1 MNNTNKSTWDL
12 DKFDEPNPGP
22 SGSGREKQHIERWLE
37 LRKQVYALAKEN
49 SWSAVEVCKK
59 ADMKNS
65 TFSQWCTGKYIG
77 RIDNT
82 NEKIKLWLD
91 AETRNANSVFQP
103 IAKPFVKTSL
113 SIKITNALQYAQALQ
128 DISVIVCDA
137 GSGKTETCKQY
148 QLNNPNTFIAHMS
161 PHSQTAHGMLLVLA
175 SVLGVHQNNPGKM
188 VEPIGKILS
197 NDNKGGRL
205 LIIEEGQNLKDE
217 AINQLRHFSD
227 NYKVGIALVG
237 NREVYDRFQQKGDGP
252 SHAQMRSRIGMR
264 VSDPKPSNDD
274 LNRIINAWGVTDSD
288 MVKFLFGVGQKEG
301 HIRQMVKTLS
311 LAEMLAH
318 GRKEA
323 LEVRHLNA
331 AWKQRNLEGVS

>member
-12 DKFDEPNPGP
+12 EKFDRPVAGKD
-22 SGSGREKQHIERWLE
+22 GSGREQKHIDQWID

-49 SWSAVEVCKK
+49 SWSAADICKRSDIPN
-59 ADMKNS
+59 A
-65 TFSQWCTGKYIG
+65 TFSQWCSGKYGG

-82 NEKIKLWLD
+82 NSKIKKWLD

-103 IAKPFVKTSL
+103 IPKPFVKTSL
-113 SIKITNALQYAQALQ
+113 SVKITNALQYAQALQ

-137 GSGKTETCKQY
+137 GSGKTEACKQY
-148 QLNNPNTFIAHMS
+148 KLRNPNTFIAHMS

-197 NDNKGGRL
+197 NDGKGGRL

-227 NYKVGIALVG
+227 NYQVGIALVG

-264 VSDPKPSNDD
+264 VSDPKPSDDD
-274 LNRIINAWGVTDSD
+274 LKRIINAWGVKDPD
-288 MVKFLFGVGQKEG
+288 MIKFLFGVGQKEG

-311 LAEMLAH
+311 LGEMLAH
-318 GRKEA
+318 GNKEA
-323 LEVRHLNA
+323 ITVRHLNA
-331 AWKQRNLEGVS
+331 AWKQRNLEGLS

>member
-12 DKFDEPNPGP
+12 DRFKEPDAGKV
-22 SGSGREKQHIERWLE
+22 GSGREQSDIDQWMA
-37 LRKQVYALAKEN
+37 LREDVYKLASEN
-49 SWSAVEVCKK
+49 GWSASEVCKR
-59 ADMKNS
+59 ADMAS
-65 TFSQWCTGKYIG
+65 ATFSQWCSGKYIG
-77 RIDNT
+77 RIDKT
-82 NEKIKLWLD
+82 NEKVKRWLD
-91 AETRNANSVFQP
+91 AEKRNANSAFQP
-103 IAKPFVKTSL
+103 IPKRFVKTSL
-113 SIKITNALQYAQALQ
+113 SNKITNALQYAQALQ

-148 QLNNPNTFIAHMS
+148 QKNNPNTFIAHMS

-264 VSDPKPSNDD
+264 VSDPKPSNED
-274 LNRIINAWGVTDSD
+274 LKRIIHAWGVTDDD

-318 GRKEA
+318 GRKET
-323 LEVRHLNA
+323 LSVRHLNA
-331 AWKQRNLEGVS
+331 AWKQRNLEGAS